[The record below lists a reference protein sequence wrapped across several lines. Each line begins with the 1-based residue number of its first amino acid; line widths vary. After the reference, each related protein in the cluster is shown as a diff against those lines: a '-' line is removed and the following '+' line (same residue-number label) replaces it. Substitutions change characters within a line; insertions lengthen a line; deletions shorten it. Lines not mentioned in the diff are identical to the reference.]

1 MVVPAAAAVPPV
13 EAAPD
18 AADGTLQ
25 ADAKVAVV
33 PADAEAPA
41 WVAVVPADAEAPAW
55 VALGEELRG
64 AAARLVP
71 HCAGAGHCAAVAHL
85 AARCPWARFHVAV
98 VGRPESA
105 PGPYRACRADP
116 LEAVVLA
123 ARAVLVADAAAVLH
137 VRSAGWEKRA
147 APAPCSAICHWAP
160 CPAGVRCRSDPADAA
175 RYAER
180 SLAEQHSAQ
189 CSQGNP
195 VAAAA
200 EHCGPEQ
207 TGWDCLV
214 VPDALDR
221 SAVALESVVVHSHS
235 AAALNRVDRLA
246 QVFRFEAVDCPA
258 ARLHR
263 AAA

>member
-13 EAAPD
+13 EAAPG

-25 ADAKVAVV
+25 ADAK
-33 PADAEAPA
+33 
-41 WVAVVPADAEAPAW
+41 VAVVPADAEAPAW

-71 HCAGAGHCAAVAHL
+71 HCAGAGHCAAVAHS

-98 VGRPESA
+98 VGRSESA
-105 PGPYRACRADP
+105 PGPCRACRADP

-147 APAPCSAICHWAP
+147 ARAPCSAICHWAP
-160 CPAGVRCRSDPADAA
+160 CPAGARCRSDPADAA

-180 SLAEQHSAQ
+180 SQAEQHSAQ

-221 SAVALESVVVHSHS
+221 SAVVLESVVVHSHS